1 MIYVTKFINITQFKL
16 WLSTQTYFSSV
27 NLKISSHSM
36 RILSRPIF
44 FGVVF
49 LPLFLLKSLGF
60 HKELTF
66 HLIFEEFGLVRGLH
80 HGIDLGIAIL

>member
-1 MIYVTKFINITQFKL
+1 
-16 WLSTQTYFSSV
+16 
-27 NLKISSHSM
+27 M